1 VELEVIATVNLKKG
15 RKMKTTETQR
25 QTDNRLLEM
34 IQRHFPSLP
43 LDDRYTDWQKW
54 LGFARAAYEAGATD
68 EREACANV
76 CDANAKHWREMYTTA
91 NPRAAELVL
100 RGYSAREDSAA
111 DCAKNIRERSNA

>member
-1 VELEVIATVNLKKG
+1 
-15 RKMKTTETQR
+15 MTEQQR

-68 EREACANV
+68 EREACA
-76 CDANAKHWREMYTTA
+76 
-91 NPRAAELVL
+91 LVPVGIAT
-100 RGYSAREDSAA
+100 RKQIQAVEF
-111 DCAKNIRERSNA
+111 KERVA